1 MKLNNSVTEY
11 EEGKEPEIYIGG
23 SREIRHLGKSIR
35 DSYKQNNALMQKI
48 VWEQTE
54 RRKSEL
60 EVLQSQINPHFL
72 YNTLDSIIWMAEGKK
87 NEEVVLMTASLAR
100 LLRQSISIEN
110 ELVTIGQEIEY
121 VRDRKST
128 RLNSSHRSLSRMPS
142 SA

>member
-1 MKLNNSVTEY
+1 MMLTLINRLVSVRISRPIMKLNNSVTEY

-23 SREIRHLGKSIR
+23 SREIRHLGRSIQ

-72 YNTLDSIIWMAEGKK
+72 YNTLDSITWMIEGER
-87 NEEVVLMTASLAR
+87 NDDAVFMISQLAR
-100 LLRQSISIEN
+100 LFRI
-110 ELVTIGQEIEY
+110 
-121 VRDRKST
+121 
-128 RLNSSHRSLSRMPS
+128 SLSKGHTIISLTP
-142 SA
+142 